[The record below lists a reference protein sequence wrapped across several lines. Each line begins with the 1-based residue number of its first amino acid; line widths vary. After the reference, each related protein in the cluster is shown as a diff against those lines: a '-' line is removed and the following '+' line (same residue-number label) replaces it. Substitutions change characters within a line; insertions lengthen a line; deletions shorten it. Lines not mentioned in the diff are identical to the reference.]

1 MKLETN
7 GGTEV
12 EVGAPDAS
20 RELEFIAPAIIEVIE
35 GARSVTQLG
44 GLVNEDV
51 YQMLRIK
58 AAELAHRRRA
68 LGLRSISYPRVEIAD
83 IHQESNRRGSIES
96 IVLLRFR
103 GRLRAMTVRLE
114 KHLGRWLATAI
125 TVL

>member
-1 MKLETN
+1 MKLETH
-7 GGTEV
+7 GGIAVEV
-12 EVGAPDAS
+12 EVQDAS
-20 RELEFIAPAIIEVIE
+20 RELEFMAPAIIEVIE

-51 YQMLRIK
+51 YQMLRKKSIDI
-58 AAELAHRRRA
+58 AHRRKA
-68 LGLRSISYPRVEIAD
+68 MGLQPAAFPQVEIAN
-83 IHQESNRRGSIES
+83 IHQESNRKGLIES

-114 KHLGRWLATAI
+114 RRVGRWLATAI